1 MSIKRLDYRDLCS
14 WSVLGLKWKGSWM
27 KLDGRVSN
35 MMINN
40 MPDRQSKMPDGIR
53 NTANDQTLHF
63 LLIKFGSSESRH

>member
-1 MSIKRLDYRDLCS
+1 
-14 WSVLGLKWKGSWM
+14 M